1 MDDKNTKK
9 PYIKQKPNRENYEK
23 NLKLQL
29 ESSRKDLDIMLTSV
43 IPNQLSLVRMYLW
56 FNASIFGGLIAI
68 FANQLKYIHIYDMCA
83 IPYILFFVISCA
95 SLIIGCWSALLA
107 IRKAKS
113 RIFPQDMCQELSDIK
128 TNSLEH
134 VNGLNCLISATLDA
148 KNENQKI
155 IEQTAQVL
163 VESYRY
169 IQISFILAIIFG
181 IFTLYFNLMKGGK
194 NMADDKDSK
203 PVAMTGTTKPIDI
216 RANSVTI
223 ITESVKPHTES
234 KDKPQQESEKSEK
247 SEKKDK

>member
-1 MDDKNTKK
+1 MGDKNPKK
-9 PYIKQKPNRENYEK
+9 PYIKQNKNHENYEK

-29 ESSRKDLDIMLTSV
+29 ESFRKDLDVMLASV

-56 FNASIFGGLIAI
+56 FNATIFGGIVAI
-68 FANQLKYIHIYDMCA
+68 FANQLKHIHIYDMYA
-83 IPYILFFVISCA
+83 ILYVVCFITSCA
-95 SLIIGCWSALLA
+95 SLIRGCWSALLA

-113 RIFPQDMCQELSDIK
+113 RIFPQDMRQELQAIK

-134 VNGLNCLISATLDA
+134 VNGINHLISATLDA

-163 VESYRY
+163 VKSYRY

-181 IFTLYFNLMKGGK
+181 TFTLYLNLVKGGV
-194 NMADDKDSK
+194 NMADNKDSK

-234 KDKPQQESEKSEK
+234 KDKPQQESN
-247 SEKKDK
+247 KKDK

>member
-29 ESSRKDLDIMLTSV
+29 ESFRKDLDIMLTSV

-68 FANQLKYIHIYDMCA
+68 FANQLKHIHIYDMYA
-83 IPYILFFVISCA
+83 ILYILCFIISCA

-163 VESYRY
+163 V
-169 IQISFILAIIFG
+169 
-181 IFTLYFNLMKGGK
+181 
-194 NMADDKDSK
+194 
-203 PVAMTGTTKPIDI
+203 
-216 RANSVTI
+216 
-223 ITESVKPHTES
+223 
-234 KDKPQQESEKSEK
+234 
-247 SEKKDK
+247 